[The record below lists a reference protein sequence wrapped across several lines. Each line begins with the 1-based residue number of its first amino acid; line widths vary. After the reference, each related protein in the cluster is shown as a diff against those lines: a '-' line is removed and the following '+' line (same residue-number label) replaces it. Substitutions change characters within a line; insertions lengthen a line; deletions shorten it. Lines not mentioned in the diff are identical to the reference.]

1 MRLRIFIA
9 VAAMSVAALAQRAGS
24 IPAGTFPSG
33 RPASTA
39 QFGTGRSASSG
50 GRGQMG
56 FGRRASPWPVVPW
69 FFGPA
74 SAPTWFYPPFENGPY
89 DAGID
94 PPDLGVASLMDPPQQ
109 SAVEAAGPVPAIR
122 PGGAKLGNLPAGCS
136 ASSGEQTVFHL
147 QQTPIPSPVV
157 QDEYPPVIVLKTG
170 GAYSATKYWVKNG
183 NLYFVTTQG
192 ESRYAPLA
200 LVDRVYPRE
209 KNGHIAPE

>member
-1 MRLRIFIA
+1 
-9 VAAMSVAALAQRAGS
+9 MSVAATAQRAGS

-33 RPASTA
+33 RQGSPAK
-39 QFGTGRSASSG
+39 FGTGRGASSG
-50 GRGQMG
+50 GRGQPG

-69 FFGPA
+69 FVGPA
-74 SAPTWFYPPFENGPY
+74 PAPTWFYPPFGNGPY
-89 DAGID
+89 NAGID
-94 PPDLGVASLMDPPQQ
+94 APDPGVASLMAPPQQ
-109 SAVEAAGPVPAIR
+109 SAVEAAGPVPTIR
-122 PGGAKLGNLPAGCS
+122 PGAKLGNLPA

-170 GAYSATKYWVKNG
+170 GAYSVTKYWVKNG
-183 NLYFVTTQG
+183 NLHFVTTQG

-209 KNGHIAPE
+209 RHGHIVSE